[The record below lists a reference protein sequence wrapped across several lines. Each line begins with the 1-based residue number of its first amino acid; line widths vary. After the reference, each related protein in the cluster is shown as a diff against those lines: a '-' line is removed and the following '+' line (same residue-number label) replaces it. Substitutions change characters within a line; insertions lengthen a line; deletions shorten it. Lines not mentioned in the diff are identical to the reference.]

1 MGRMRAEWTDE
12 MVDAGLLHQ
21 ILSKHK
27 LLPPQLND
35 PNVCIAFAMSL
46 KFGVLTDGSKNP
58 LCLLF
63 MNHVDDGIGGLM
75 LITERPK
82 LNQRK
87 EELFEVAKDLRK
99 LWFTDMG
106 LHRVEARIPA
116 ERTQTIRILK
126 HLGFKMETMPTGLR
140 SAATLS
146 GKCQNMVI
154 MGILP
159 SDPIKTLHIVDKNDM
174 ITKLEN

>member
-1 MGRMRAEWTDE
+1 MGRMRVEWSDE
-12 MVDAGLLHQ
+12 VMDAGLLHK

-27 LLPPQLND
+27 LLPDALNNPD
-35 PNVCIAFAMSL
+35 VCIAFASSL
-46 KFGVLTDGSKNP
+46 RFGVLSDGGQNP

-63 MNHVDDGIGGLM
+63 MNRVDDGIGGLM
-75 LITERPK
+75 LVTERPK

-87 EELFEVAKDLRK
+87 EELFEISKELRK
-99 LWFTDMG
+99 LWFDEMG

-126 HLGFKMETMPTGLR
+126 HFGFRMETLPSGLR

-154 MGILP
+154 MGLLP
-159 SDPIKTLHIVDKNDM
+159 CDPVKTLHTPYKNDM
-174 ITKLEN
+174 ITQLEI